1 MPRLALTLDR
11 DHRQAPRI
19 ERLASRSVRD
29 AHGVPWLVQEV
40 RDWEYD
46 RRSATSLVFS
56 SDDVMR
62 RVRDYPPNWI
72 DLSDEDLIALS
83 FGV

>member
-1 MPRLALTLDR
+1 VPRLALILDSEP
-11 DHRQAPRI
+11 RQAPRI

-40 RDWEYD
+40 RDLEYD
-46 RRSATSLVFS
+46 RRATTSLIFS

-62 RVRDYPPNWI
+62 RVRVYPPNWI
-72 DLSDEDLIALS
+72 DLPDDELIALS

>member
-1 MPRLALTLDR
+1 MPRLALILDSEP
-11 DHRQAPRI
+11 RQAPRI

-40 RDWEYD
+40 RDLEYD
-46 RRSATSLVFS
+46 RRATTSLIFS

-62 RVRDYPPNWI
+62 RVRVYPPNWI
-72 DLSDEDLIALS
+72 DLPDDDLIALS

>member
-1 MPRLALTLDR
+1 MPRLALILDSEP
-11 DHRQAPRI
+11 RQAPRI

-40 RDWEYD
+40 RDLEYD
-46 RRSATSLVFS
+46 RRATTSLIFS

-62 RVRDYPPNWI
+62 RVRVYPPNWI
-72 DLSDEDLIALS
+72 DLPDDELIALS

>member
-1 MPRLALTLDR
+1 VPRLALILDSEP
-11 DHRQAPRI
+11 RQAPRI

-40 RDWEYD
+40 RDLEYD
-46 RRSATSLVFS
+46 RRATTSLIFS

-62 RVRDYPPNWI
+62 RVRVYPPNWI
-72 DLSDEDLIALS
+72 DLPDDDLIALS

>member
-1 MPRLALTLDR
+1 MPRLALTLDPEPR
-11 DHRQAPRI
+11 HAPRI

-46 RRSATSLVFS
+46 RRSATSLFFI

-72 DLSDEDLIALS
+72 DLSDEELIALS